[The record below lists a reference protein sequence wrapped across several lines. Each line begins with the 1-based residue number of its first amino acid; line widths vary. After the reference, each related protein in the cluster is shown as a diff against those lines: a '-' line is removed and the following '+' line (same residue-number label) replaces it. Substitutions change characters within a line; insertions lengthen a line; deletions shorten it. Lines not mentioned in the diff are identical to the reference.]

1 MDSETTKNAG
11 AATDLGGIDIS
22 NIDPSKL
29 DVNTIMDTAT
39 TLGTELGIKVL
50 TAAAIF
56 FIGRWIVHLVVNAAR
71 KAMAKMKMEATL
83 EKFLS
88 NILNAALLIVVVI
101 TTIGAMGV
109 QTTSLLAVLG
119 AAGLAIGLALQGSLS
134 NFASGVLIVAFRPY
148 KVGDFIEAG
157 GVSGSVEEVQIF
169 TTVLKTADNKQ
180 IIVPNSQIMN
190 GTITNFSAHD
200 IRRVDLVVGCGYEDD
215 IDKVYSVLKDIID
228 SQPLILQDPAPS
240 IALNTLADSSVNF
253 NVRPWCNSG
262 DYWTVYN
269 QVTEQVKRQ
278 FDEKGLNIPYP
289 QTDIHVYK
297 HD

>member
-1 MDSETTKNAG
+1 MDSNTTKHA
-11 AATDLGGIDIS
+11 AATDIGGIDIS

-29 DVNTIMDTAT
+29 DVNTIMETAS

-50 TAAAIF
+50 TAGAIF
-56 FIGRWIVHLVVNAAR
+56 FIGRWIAYGVVSAAR
-71 KAMAKMKMEATL
+71 RAMTKMKMEATL

-148 KVGDFIEAG
+148 KVGDFIEGG
-157 GVSGSVEEVQIF
+157 GVSGTVEEVQIF

-200 IRRVDLVVGCGYEDD
+200 IRRVDLVVGCGYDDD
-215 IDKVYSVLKDIID
+215 IDKVYSVLKDIVD
-228 SQPLILQDPAPS
+228 NHPMILQDPAPGVN
-240 IALNTLADSSVNF
+240 LNTLADSSVNF

>member
-1 MDSETTKNAG
+1 MDQETTKNAD
-11 AATDLGGIDIS
+11 APPSLGIDIS

-29 DVNTIMDTAT
+29 DVNTIMETAS

-56 FIGRWIVHLVVNAAR
+56 FIGRWIAHALVNASR
-71 KAMAKMKMEATL
+71 KAMARMKIEPTL

-88 NILNAALLIVVVI
+88 NILHAALLIVVVI

-148 KVGDFIEAG
+148 KVGDFIEGG

-169 TTVLKTADNKQ
+169 TTVLKTPDNKQ

-200 IRRVDLVVGCGYEDD
+200 IRRVDLVVGCGYDDD
-215 IDKVYSVLKDIID
+215 IDKVYSVLKGIVDNH
-228 SQPLILQDPAPS
+228 PLILQDPAPGVD
-240 IALNTLADSSVNF
+240 LNTLADSSVNF
-253 NVRPWCNSG
+253 NVRPWCNSS